1 MVPPTRGREHVGAV
15 GSLGTVSPKEAAE
28 TREGVPL
35 SNLDQPLF
43 DGADAT
49 KRDLI
54 DYLDG
59 VSERILP
66 VLRGRPLSVIRVH
79 RGETAFMQKNLP
91 KYTPEW
97 VARVTQWAES
107 SKRDV
112 TYALCDDR
120 PTLLWFGNQRAIEFH
135 PSLALADRPDRITHL
150 VLDLDPPAEAGDGR
164 GSFAMA
170 ADAARL
176 VREVLDGVGLGGAL
190 KTSGAK
196 GLHVFVPIDVETPPP
211 DAAGATRAIAERAAA
226 LDPGIATTAFMKED
240 RGGKVFV
247 DATRVGG
254 ATVVSAYSP
263 RARPGTPVSFPVSWD
278 ELDDLVPSSITIRNA
293 LARLGD
299 ADPWAEQMPAP
310 QTLPSEL
317 VEEGRSTAP
326 GRVEAM
332 HEGRRRARAKR
343 SSAD

>member
-1 MVPPTRGREHVGAV
+1 
-15 GSLGTVSPKEAAE
+15 
-28 TREGVPL
+28 
-35 SNLDQPLF
+35 
-43 DGADAT
+43 
-49 KRDLI
+49 
-54 DYLDG
+54 
-59 VSERILP
+59 
-66 VLRGRPLSVIRVH
+66 
-79 RGETAFMQKNLP
+79 
-91 KYTPEW
+91 
-97 VARVTQWAES
+97 VTQWAES

-112 TYALCDDR
+112 TYAMCDDR

-135 PSLALADRPDRITHL
+135 PSLALAEGPDRITHL
-150 VLDLDPPAEAGDGR
+150 VLDLDPPAEAVDGGR

-176 VREVLDGVGLGGAL
+176 VREVLDGLGLRGAL

-196 GLHVFVPIDVETPPP
+196 GLHVFVPIDLETSPM

-299 ADPWAEQMPAP
+299 DDPWAAQMPAP
-310 QTLPSEL
+310 QALPAAL
-317 VEEGRSTAP
+317 VEEGRSLPAA
-326 GRVEAM
+326 RVEAM
-332 HEGRRRARAKR
+332 HEGRRRAARAKK
-343 SSAD
+343 SSGD

>member
-1 MVPPTRGREHVGAV
+1 MASKADEERD
-15 GSLGTVSPKEAAE
+15 
-28 TREGVPL
+28 GVPL
-35 SNLDQPLF
+35 TNLDQPLF
-43 DGADAT
+43 DGAGAT

-59 VSERILP
+59 ISDRILP
-66 VLRGRPLSVIRVH
+66 ELEDRPLSVIRVH

-112 TYALCDDR
+112 TYALCNDR
-120 PTLLWFGNQRAIEFH
+120 PTLLWFGNQRAIELH
-135 PSLALADRPDRITHL
+135 PALVRVDRPDRITHL
-150 VLDLDPPAEAGDGR
+150 VLDLDPPAGAP
-164 GSFAMA
+164 FAMA

-176 VREVLDGVGLGGAL
+176 VRDVLDGLGLGGAL

-196 GLHVFVPIDVETPPP
+196 GLHVFVPISLDTAPE
-211 DAAGATRAIAERAAA
+211 DAASATRAIAERAAA

-254 ATVVSAYSP
+254 ATVVAAYSP
-263 RARPGTPVSFPVSWD
+263 RARPGTPVSMPVSWD
-278 ELDDLVPSSITIRNA
+278 ELDDLVPSSITVRNA
-293 LARLGD
+293 LERLGD
-299 ADPWAEQMPAP
+299 TDPWADQMPAP
-310 QTLPSEL
+310 QELPADL
-317 VEEGRSTAP
+317 VEEGRGHPSA
-326 GRVEAM
+326 RVEAM
-332 HEGRRRARAKR
+332 HEGKRRARAKKKP
-343 SSAD
+343 